1 MGNGCKHWHQQ
12 KLCLLRK
19 SCDMTESS
27 RKQTNIYRGE
37 AVSPPK
43 NNITLSFI
51 FLQQSGAWYLSPQ
64 QGKQVL
70 VPATWHISIIEC
82 TVAANG
88 ISEDGNGKED
98 REKLREEQNGRRKKK
113 AVDVRLDSC
122 RSWILYSQYR
132 SYYIHSILTYSLLK
146 WF

>member
-1 MGNGCKHWHQQ
+1 
-12 KLCLLRK
+12 
-19 SCDMTESS
+19 MTESS

-82 TVAANG
+82 TVTANG

-113 AVDVRLDSC
+113 A
-122 RSWILYSQYR
+122 
-132 SYYIHSILTYSLLK
+132 SLQ
-146 WF
+146 WMYG

>member
-1 MGNGCKHWHQQ
+1 MGNGCKHWHQL

-27 RKQTNIYRGE
+27 RKQTNKQTSIG
-37 AVSPPK
+37 VKLFPPQK

-51 FLQQSGAWYLSPQ
+51 FLQQSGAGYLSPQ

-70 VPATWHISIIEC
+70 VPASWHISIIEC

-98 REKLREEQNGRRKKK
+98 REKLREEQNGRRKKEGFA

-122 RSWILYSQYR
+122 RSWIFTLR
-132 SYYIHSILTYSLLK
+132 IARIIFTA
-146 WF
+146 F

>member
-1 MGNGCKHWHQQ
+1 
-12 KLCLLRK
+12 
-19 SCDMTESS
+19 MTESS

-37 AVSPPK
+37 AVSPQK

-82 TVAANG
+82 TVTANG

-113 AVDVRLDSC
+113 A
-122 RSWILYSQYR
+122 
-132 SYYIHSILTYSLLK
+132 SLQ
-146 WF
+146 WMYG